1 MEVFGMDIDL
11 FDLLDY
17 CGYKLEDNELV
28 PNGKYDP
35 IPYKG
40 LLKSKLTLADIE
52 RKIVDKKFTI
62 LEDGKT
68 TICNLY
74 LQNGFT
80 VRGESACVD
89 PANFDKNIGEK
100 IAYEN
105 AVDKVWQLEGYLLQ
119 ENLYRAGLIS

>member
-1 MEVFGMDIDL
+1 MDIDL
-11 FDLLDY
+11 LDPNLLDY
-17 CGYKLEDNELV
+17 CGYKLEGNKLV

-40 LLKSKLTLADIE
+40 LNKKNKLTLEDIE